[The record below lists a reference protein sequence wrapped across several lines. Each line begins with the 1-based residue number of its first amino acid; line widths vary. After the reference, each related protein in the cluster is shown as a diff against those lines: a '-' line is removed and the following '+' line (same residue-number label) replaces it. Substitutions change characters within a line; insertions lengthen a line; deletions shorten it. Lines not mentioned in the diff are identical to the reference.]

1 MGGRAKHCG
10 VVLRPRSVV
19 EQVNVQAGVYPSSR
33 RGEGRK
39 KDTTC
44 RKISPRLLQIYICNT
59 TSFDINKVQYVL
71 YLECYRL
78 PQVQRGGVKMD
89 NIINFVVVVMA
100 GVVCHGIN
108 KWLDGDK

>member
-1 MGGRAKHCG
+1 MVKDGRRILPA
-10 VVLRPRSVV
+10 VT
-19 EQVNVQAGVYPSSR
+19 SSR
-33 RGEGRK
+33 
-39 KDTTC
+39 
-44 RKISPRLLQIYICNT
+44 ILQIYKLRT

-89 NIINFVVVVMA
+89 NIINFVVAIMA
-100 GVVCHGIN
+100 GVVCHCIN

>member
-10 VVLRPRSVV
+10 VVLRPRFVV

-78 PQVQRGGVKMD
+78 P
-89 NIINFVVVVMA
+89 
-100 GVVCHGIN
+100 
-108 KWLDGDK
+108 

>member
-33 RGEGRK
+33 RGERRK

-44 RKISPRLLQIYICNT
+44 RKISPRLLQIYIRNT
-59 TSFDINKVQYVL
+59 ISFDINKVQYVL

-100 GVVCHGIN
+100 GVVCHCIN